1 MSERKKCCPV
11 VHFNFQNIGQ
21 VFFFLFVC
29 RPWDQGQGSTTKR
42 PFIQSV
48 RPEWNQPNGV
58 QKILQKETFMGNPR
72 PAKDDRHFYN
82 EGAMST
88 GTPWRLLQDWRWVGV
103 DLNLVRSHPKC
114 LLFAPIF
121 YKMKKNNTFP
131 DAHTHEKISTW
142 MTYCHFFKKKTTKSN
157 FHISHFWGS
166 SLLPCLSCW
175 DRIQLAFFYTFVTFY
190 VFYRIFSWAK
200 IPSCIRNLLSLVF
213 WFHFIC
219 FVCWRR
225 SEIFWQ
231 SGGKH
236 PLTFSQEKKKKNWGE
251 VIYLCG
257 RHVKRK

>member
-29 RPWDQGQGSTTKR
+29 RPWDQGQDSTTKR

-121 YKMKKNNTFP
+121 YKMKKT
-131 DAHTHEKISTW
+131 KQ
-142 MTYCHFFKKKTTKSN
+142 KKTTHFQTRTHTRKSLRE
-157 FHISHFWGS
+157 W
-166 SLLPCLSCW
+166 
-175 DRIQLAFFYTFVTFY
+175 RIAIFSKKKQQN
-190 VFYRIFSWAK
+190 RIFIFRTFEA
-200 IPSCIRNLLSLVF
+200 
-213 WFHFIC
+213 
-219 FVCWRR
+219 RR
-225 SEIFWQ
+225 SFRVSPVGTESNLPFSI
-231 SGGKH
+231 
-236 PLTFSQEKKKKNWGE
+236 PL
-251 VIYLCG
+251 
-257 RHVKRK
+257 